1 MGDLAMNTRKLP
13 EAGRDPAT
21 PPREDHRAPPPQFHD
36 RAPPLSPDFAA
47 LMRRVEAEVYDAA

>member
-1 MGDLAMNTRKLP
+1 MNTRKLQD
-13 EAGRDPAT
+13 AGRDPAA
-21 PPREDHRAPPPQFHD
+21 PSREDRRAQPPQFHD

>member
-1 MGDLAMNTRKLP
+1 MNTRKLP